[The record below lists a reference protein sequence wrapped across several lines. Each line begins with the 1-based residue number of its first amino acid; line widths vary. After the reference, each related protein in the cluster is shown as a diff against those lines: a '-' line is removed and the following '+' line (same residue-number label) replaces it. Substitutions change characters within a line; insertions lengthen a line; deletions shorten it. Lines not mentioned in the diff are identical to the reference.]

1 MSKPPSYRER
11 CTSQTKTSQPV
22 HSTNV
27 LHTHTLNCEVL
38 QAGPVHNYGNYG
50 PGGTAKLEKEVAAL
64 REELRDLKVF
74 LEYNLK
80 DSTTWLHYKD
90 VNKVKADNERM
101 AREREKEEA
110 LKREKEA
117 QKKDREA
124 WKRARAANSTGVKA
138 KGRLMRFFDRLRSE
152 STAPQKPGNLPGGV
166 GNTSY
171 FSDQKSEVPGGPHI
185 RSNSRTGMPEV

>member
-1 MSKPPSYRER
+1 M
-11 CTSQTKTSQPV
+11 

-38 QAGPVHNYGNYG
+38 SAGPVHNYGNYG

-80 DSTTWLHYKD
+80 DTTSWLHYKD

-101 AREREKEEA
+101 ARKREKEEA
-110 LKREKEA
+110 LKQEKDR
-117 QKKDREA
+117 QKKDKDA
-124 WKRARAANSTGVKA
+124 LKRARAANSDGVKA
-138 KGRLMRFFDRLRSE
+138 KGRLTRFFDNLRSK
-152 STAPQKPGNLPGGV
+152 STAPQKPAKLPGGV

-171 FSDQKSEVPGGPHI
+171 LSDPKSGVPGGPHI
-185 RSNSRTGMPEV
+185 RSNSQTGMPKV